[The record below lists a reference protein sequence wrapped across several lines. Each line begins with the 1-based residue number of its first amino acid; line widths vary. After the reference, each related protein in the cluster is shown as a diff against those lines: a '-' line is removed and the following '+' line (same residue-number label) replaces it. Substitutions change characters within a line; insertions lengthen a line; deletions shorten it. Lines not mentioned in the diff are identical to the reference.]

1 MGLICLTSATDCIA
15 YDIPVFGKRLRS
27 SVARNMEQPSKSDFR
42 ARNIVKQEANSGG
55 KVNGCIVHA
64 GGGLERAKSCVHN
77 ISMAPC
83 GNKLKKVGGF
93 QGCH

>member
-1 MGLICLTSATDCIA
+1 MKMKFQLGKEYEDKRQKVTFPWVLICLFVTSATDCIA
-15 YDIPVFGKRLRS
+15 YDISVFGKRLRS

-64 GGGLERAKSCVHN
+64 RF
-77 ISMAPC
+77 MP
-83 GNKLKKVGGF
+83 
-93 QGCH
+93 